1 MTGSMPTLLSGTRVV
16 ELASVLAGPAAGQFL
31 AELGADVIKVENPT
45 TGGDVTR
52 TWKLPEEDPGGDR
65 SAYFASVN
73 WGKRSIALDL
83 REEDGRASLHRLVA
97 EADIVLSS
105 YRPGHAAVLGADP
118 ETLRGLNP
126 RLIVAQ
132 VVGYD
137 EKDPRP
143 GYDAVIQAES
153 GFMSI
158 NGHPEGPPTKL
169 PVAFMDL
176 LAAAQLKEAILLALL
191 RRDRTGEGATITVS
205 LMRTAIAALANQA
218 ANYLTTGRVP
228 ARTGSDHPNIAPYG
242 TAFQTSD
249 GGWIVVAVGSDR
261 QFAALC
267 EVVGLEN
274 MSLAPTFATNQKR
287 VRNRPFLHELLKEQI
302 IQWKREDLL
311 AELNARGVPAGVV
324 RNLDEVF
331 AHPAAAAL
339 VLRDEETGI
348 AAVRS
353 VAFELDGMIPSQP
366 SPPPRFDA
374 DANAV
379 WNDGVSESEVTLVES
394 AGSAA

>member
-1 MTGSMPTLLSGTRVV
+1 MTRSMLTLLSGTRVV

-31 AELGADVIKVENPT
+31 AELGADVIKVENPV

-52 TWKLPEEDPGGDR
+52 SWKLPDEDPGGDR

-73 WGKRSIALDL
+73 WGKRSMALDL
-83 REEDGRASLHRLVA
+83 REEDGRARLHRLVA
-97 EADIVLSS
+97 EADVVISS
-105 YRPGHAAVLGADP
+105 YRPGHAKPLGADA
-118 ETLRGLNP
+118 ETLRSLNP

-143 GYDAVIQAES
+143 GYDAVIQAEC

-158 NGHPEGPPTKL
+158 NGYPDGPPTKL
-169 PVAFMDL
+169 PVALMDL
-176 LAAAQLKEAILLALL
+176 LAAAQLREAILLALL
-191 RRDRTGEGATITVS
+191 RRGRTGEGATISVS
-205 LMRTAIAALANQA
+205 LMQTAVVALANQA

-267 EVVGLEN
+267 EVIGLED

-302 IQWKREDLL
+302 IKWKREDLL
-311 AELNARGVPAGVV
+311 AELHARGVPAGVV

-331 AHPAAAAL
+331 EQPAAAAL
-339 VLRDEETGI
+339 VLRDEESGI
-348 AAVRS
+348 AAVRT
-353 VAFELDGMIPSQP
+353 VAFELDGSLPPQP
-366 SPPPRFDA
+366 APPPHFDA
-374 DANAV
+374 DTNAA
-379 WNDGVSESEVTLVES
+379 WSNDAPESEVGVVES